1 MHVRN
6 VILDGEDNDGLIES
20 GHLEVNIFY
29 YFFQFSKSRIKL
41 VLENVLQ
48 GSIIIEICNI
58 KI

>member
-20 GHLEVNIFY
+20 GHLEVNIFIT
-29 YFFQFSKSRIKL
+29 FFNLVKTTTKL